1 MLQVKA
7 SKAVF
12 CFHAAHQRDWVFTN
26 EPLCY
31 LDPAEGMRTL
41 VPMVAP
47 ANYGPPE
54 RCFGHEI
61 TSHPAVVITP
71 DGQRASCDGI

>member
-41 VPMVAP
+41 LPMAAP

-54 RCFGHEI
+54 SCFEHEI

-71 DGQRASCDGI
+71 DGPRASCDGI

>member
-41 VPMVAP
+41 LPMVALP
-47 ANYGPPE
+47 
-54 RCFGHEI
+54 I
-61 TSHPAVVITP
+61 TSRRSAASGMKSPVIP
-71 DGQRASCDGI
+71 QS